1 MGQQRA
7 KGKELRPVIL
17 CNAAWPQ
24 HMAVSLW
31 LTVRCPFVLCVEA
44 EPRSNDISSSRTVRQ
59 SLTALCGGRAATHFY
74 HDRLSPFSLAL
85 CALRFALY
93 PTAHVSVS
101 SLADAHRR
109 FLRGHSELDCRRR
122 HAARLSDDD
131 LAGS

>member
-17 CNAAWPQ
+17 CNAALPQ

-31 LTVRCPFVLCVEA
+31 LTVRRPLFYASRLSLDA
-44 EPRSNDISSSRTVRQ
+44 NNISSSRTVRQ
-59 SLTALCGGRAATHFY
+59 SLTALCCGRAATHFY

-101 SLADAHRR
+101 SLADDHRR
-109 FLRGHSELDCRRR
+109 FLCGHSELDRRRR